1 VLGKTGRNFA
11 AGMSGGIAFVLDED
25 GDFATRCNSSMVDL
39 SPVSDPA
46 EIEALYQLIKKHA
59 DLTRSQKAFKVL
71 ALWEEQSL
79 RQFVRV
85 MPRDYA
91 RVLKALAKAEADGLT
106 GDDALIAAFESNAK
120 DAARVGG
127 G

>member
-1 VLGKTGRNFA
+1 
-11 AGMSGGIAFVLDED
+11 
-25 GDFATRCNSSMVDL
+25 
-39 SPVSDPA
+39 
-46 EIEALYQLIKKHA
+46 
-59 DLTRSQKAFKVL
+59 
-71 ALWEEQSL
+71 
-79 RQFVRV
+79 